1 MSLRVKVILVAL
13 TVAAASFPLTFVV
26 WGPMRP
32 TISTAAQMLRYGLVA
47 AECLAMGGGVAFLI
61 FGYPATR
68 KRLLPPKL
76 AAAAYVGIAF
86 YLTNWWTHDHLHGV
100 AATLGFAS
108 FIWMTIGLE
117 YVFHVSMMIFAAVLA
132 VFFVKVLLA
141 EAAAVRAAAPMTADE
156 AAAG

>member
-32 TISTAAQMLRYGLVA
+32 TTSTTAQVLRYGLVA
-47 AECLAMGGGVAFLI
+47 AECLAMGSGVAFLI
-61 FGYPATR
+61 FGYPAIR
-68 KRLLPPKL
+68 RRLLWPKL

-86 YLTNWWTHDHLHGV
+86 YLINWWTHDHLHGV
-100 AATLGFAS
+100 AATLGFTS
-108 FIWMTIGLE
+108 FIWMTIALE
-117 YVFHVSMMIFAAVLA
+117 YVFHVSMMFFAAVLA
-132 VFFVKVLLA
+132 VFFLKVLLA
-141 EAAAVRAAAPMTADE
+141 EPVAVRAAAPLIAEE